1 MEGNGIGRGGRRIEA
16 GAARILA
23 ADERAAPRKV
33 DSARNGSLQ
42 DHVSVCF
49 VETVGR
55 ARIQFIFNVGFF
67 IKE

>member
-33 DSARNGSLQ
+33 DSARNGLSKIMYP
-42 DHVSVCF
+42 F
-49 VETVGR
+49 VL
-55 ARIQFIFNVGFF
+55 
-67 IKE
+67 